1 MGAAGTRPRLSRDR
15 VRQGL
20 RASSGS
26 ERSSRFRR
34 QKRPSIGTDASRGDA
49 SRDVASA
56 ERPRLEPIDTS
67 FSFKNKA
74 YAALKSVIVGMDVYG
89 SSERHP
95 ARRAQPGAGFRHQP
109 HAGARGHGAARA
121 RRFRPLG
128 AAARRLC
135 GAQDQA
141 RSDRTDHRLGRARKH
156 GGAADHRERQRRR
169 DRLAAADVRHFRQRR
184 SARASRRIF
193 RAQYRIPSDHHP
205 AEPQQRAG
213 RSSPKICSPICG

>member
-1 MGAAGTRPRLSRDR
+1 MGCAEARPSARSRPAGVVS
-15 VRQGL
+15 VFL
-20 RASSGS
+20 RAFLMSSGVH
-26 ERSSRFRR
+26 RFSVHRR
-34 QKRPSIGTDASRGDA
+34 DAVGQF
-49 SRDVASA
+49 

-89 SSERHP
+89 SRERHP

-121 RRFRPLG
+121 RRFCPLG

-169 DRLAAADVRHFRQRR
+169 DRLAAPHVRRLSRTARCARISTNIPKSISNSIRR
-184 SARASRRIF
+184 SS
-193 RAQYRIPSDHHP
+193 
-205 AEPQQRAG
+205 G
-213 RSSPKICSPICG
+213 